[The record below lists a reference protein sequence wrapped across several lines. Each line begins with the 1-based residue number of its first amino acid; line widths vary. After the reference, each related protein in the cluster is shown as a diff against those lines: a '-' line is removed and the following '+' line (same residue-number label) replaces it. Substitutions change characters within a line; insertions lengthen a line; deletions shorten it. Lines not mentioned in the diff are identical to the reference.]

1 MTTTT
6 QNFINPHN
14 STNPATAL
22 ATNDHSSVIRPRRI
36 MIIEDEP
43 NITDYLTIYCK
54 AEGYEVLYERDG
66 LKGLTAYMAERPDFV
81 LLDLMLPGLDGVEV
95 CRRIRAVSDV
105 PIIMVTARTDE
116 VDKLLGLEIGADDY
130 VTKPFSPR
138 ELMARIRVI
147 FRRMDKQLIPIS
159 APTPADSNPLENSLF
174 AVGRLTINRD
184 SREVFYAGV
193 PVPSLT
199 NKEYELLLTLARRPG
214 RVYTKTELEEALYD
228 CDSLVASRAVGVHI
242 SNLRAK
248 LPNPKLIETV
258 HGVGYKLGR
267 EAL

>member
-1 MTTTT
+1 MKELGVKMTAQT
-6 QNFINPHN
+6 QNKESETLKF
-14 STNPATAL
+14 T
-22 ATNDHSSVIRPRRI
+22 RPRRI
-36 MIIEDEP
+36 LIIEDEA
-43 NITDYLTIYCK
+43 NIADYLTIYCK

-66 LKGLTAYMAERPDFV
+66 LKGLARFIADQPDFV
-81 LLDLMLPGLDGVEV
+81 LLDLMLPGLDGVEI
-95 CRRIRAVSDV
+95 CRRIRATSEV
-105 PIIMVTARTDE
+105 PVIMVTARTEE

-147 FRRMDKQLIPIS
+147 FRRLEKQM
-159 APTPADSNPLENSLF
+159 APANPPTDNGTLENSLF
-174 AVGRLTINRD
+174 SIGKLTINRD
-184 SREVFYAGV
+184 SREVFYGGV
-193 PVPSLT
+193 PVPTLT

-228 CDSLVASRAVGVHI
+228 CDSLIASRAIGVHI

-248 LPNPKLIETV
+248 LPNSKLIETV

>member
-1 MTTTT
+1 MSMKLEAENGQMPPIT
-6 QNFINPHN
+6 
-14 STNPATAL
+14 
-22 ATNDHSSVIRPRRI
+22 RPKRI
-36 MIIEDEP
+36 LIIEDEA
-43 NITDYLTIYCK
+43 NIADYVSIYCR
-54 AEGYEVLYERDG
+54 AEGYEVLHERDG
-66 LKGLTAYMAERPDFV
+66 LDGLTRYLREEPDFV

-95 CRRIRAVSDV
+95 CRRIRALSDV
-105 PIIMVTARTDE
+105 PIIMVTARTEE
-116 VDKLLGLEIGADDY
+116 VDRLLGLEIGADDY
-130 VTKPFSPR
+130 VSKPFSPR

-147 FRRMDKQLIPIS
+147 FRRVEKQSVPR
-159 APTPADSNPLENSLF
+159 PTPTTSPETGALEDSVFS
-174 AVGRLTINRD
+174 VGRLTINRD
-184 SREVFYAGV
+184 SREVYYGGQSL
-193 PVPSLT
+193 PTLT

-214 RVYTKTELEEALYD
+214 RVYTKTELEESLYD

>member
-1 MTTTT
+1 MTTPVQTGESET
-6 QNFINPHN
+6 PHMTR
-14 STNPATAL
+14 S
-22 ATNDHSSVIRPRRI
+22 RRI
-36 MIIEDEP
+36 LIIEDEP
-43 NITDYLTIYCK
+43 NIADYLTIYCK

-66 LKGLTAYMAERPDFV
+66 LKGLTHFMTEQPDFV

-95 CRRIRAVSDV
+95 CRRIRASSDV
-105 PIIMVTARTDE
+105 PIIMVTARTEE

-147 FRRMDKQLIPIS
+147 FRRLEKQAL
-159 APTPADSNPLENSLF
+159 PTSPVPETGMLENSLF
-174 AVGRLTINRD
+174 SIGRLTINRD
-184 SREVFYAGV
+184 SREVFYNGEIV
-193 PVPSLT
+193 PTLT

-248 LPNPKLIETV
+248 LPNAKLIETV

>member
-1 MTTTT
+1 MSF
-6 QNFINPHN
+6 Q
-14 STNPATAL
+14 A
-22 ATNDHSSVIRPRRI
+22 SVSEENLPKLGKARRI
-36 MIIEDEP
+36 LIIEDEP
-43 NITDYLTIYCK
+43 TIADYLTIYCK
-54 AEGYEVLYERDG
+54 AEGYEVSYERDG
-66 LKGLTAYMAERPDFV
+66 LDGLTCFYNEQPDFV

-95 CRRIRAVSDV
+95 CRRIRATSDV
-105 PIIMVTARTDE
+105 PIIMVTARSEE

-147 FRRMDKQLIPIS
+147 FRRLEKQIS
-159 APTPADSNPLENSLF
+159 PGASVVQPTETASLENSLF
-174 AVGRLTINRD
+174 SIGRLTINRD
-184 SREVFYAGV
+184 SREVIYSGQLV
-193 PVPSLT
+193 PTLT

-214 RVYTKTELEEALYD
+214 RVYSKTELEEALYD

-258 HGVGYKLGR
+258 HGIGYKLGK

>member
-1 MTTTT
+1 MSMQTPVGEETLPKLG
-6 QNFINPHN
+6 N
-14 STNPATAL
+14 AK
-22 ATNDHSSVIRPRRI
+22 RI
-36 MIIEDEP
+36 LIIEDEP
-43 NITDYLTIYCK
+43 TIADYLTIYCR
-54 AEGYEVLYERDG
+54 AEGYDVSYERDG
-66 LKGLTAYMAERPDFV
+66 LDGLTRFQSEQPDFV

-95 CRRIRAVSDV
+95 CRRIRSSSDV
-105 PIIMVTARTDE
+105 PIIMVTARSEE

-147 FRRMDKQLIPIS
+147 FRRLDKQTGSGPLPPP
-159 APTPADSNPLENSLF
+159 PTDNVSLENSLF
-174 AVGRLTINRD
+174 SIGKLTINRD
-184 SREVFYAGV
+184 SREVIYSGQLV
-193 PVPSLT
+193 PTLT

-214 RVYTKTELEEALYD
+214 RVYSKTELEEALYD

-258 HGVGYKLGR
+258 HGIGYKLGK

>member
-1 MTTTT
+1 MSM
-6 QNFINPHN
+6 QASLGEENLPK
-14 STNPATAL
+14 L
-22 ATNDHSSVIRPRRI
+22 AKTRRI
-36 MIIEDEP
+36 LIIEDEP
-43 NITDYLTIYCK
+43 TIADYLTIYCK
-54 AEGYEVLYERDG
+54 AEGYEVSYERDG
-66 LKGLTAYMAERPDFV
+66 LDGLTCFHTEQPDFV

-95 CRRIRAVSDV
+95 CRRIRATSDV
-105 PIIMVTARTDE
+105 PIIMVTARSEE

-147 FRRMDKQLIPIS
+147 FRRLEKQTNSGAIVV
-159 APTPADSNPLENSLF
+159 PATENVSLENSLF
-174 AVGRLTINRD
+174 SIGKLTINRD
-184 SREVFYAGV
+184 SREVIYSGQLV
-193 PVPSLT
+193 PTLT

-214 RVYTKTELEEALYD
+214 RVYSKTELEEALYD

-258 HGVGYKLGR
+258 HGIGYKLGK

>member
-1 MTTTT
+1 MNMQYETG
-6 QNFINPHN
+6 
-14 STNPATAL
+14 AGDVA
-22 ATNDHSSVIRPRRI
+22 SSLHQKRI
-36 MIIEDEP
+36 LIIEDDP
-43 NITDYLTIYCK
+43 SIADYLSIYCK
-54 AEGYEVLYERDG
+54 AEGYDVLYERDG
-66 LKGLTAYMAERPDFV
+66 LDGLVRYMNEKPDFV
-81 LLDLMLPGLDGVEV
+81 LLDIMLPGLDGVEV
-95 CRRIRAVSDV
+95 CRRIRASSDV
-105 PIIMVTARTDE
+105 PIIMVTARVDE

-147 FRRMDKQLIPIS
+147 FRRLEKTGI
-159 APTPADSNPLENSLF
+159 APATSVAPAMVAASDPLENSTFSIGKLM
-174 AVGRLTINRD
+174 INRD
-184 SREVFYAGV
+184 SREIIYDGKSI
-193 PVPSLT
+193 PSLT

-228 CDSLVASRAVGVHI
+228 CDSLVASRAIGVHI

-248 LPNPKLIETV
+248 LPDAKLIETV

>member
-1 MTTTT
+1 MSMQT
-6 QNFINPHN
+6 QTGEENLPRLGK
-14 STNPATAL
+14 A
-22 ATNDHSSVIRPRRI
+22 RRI
-36 MIIEDEP
+36 LIIEDEP
-43 NITDYLTIYCK
+43 TIADYLTIYCK
-54 AEGYEVLYERDG
+54 AEGYEVSYERDG
-66 LKGLTAYMAERPDFV
+66 LDGLTCFYAEQPDFV

-95 CRRIRAVSDV
+95 CRRIRASSDV
-105 PIIMVTARTDE
+105 PIIMVTARSEE

-147 FRRMDKQLIPIS
+147 FRRLEKQTNSGTAHVVATETLE
-159 APTPADSNPLENSLF
+159 LENSLF
-174 AVGRLTINRD
+174 SIGKLTINRD
-184 SREVFYAGV
+184 SREVIYNGQLV
-193 PVPSLT
+193 PTLT

-214 RVYTKTELEEALYD
+214 RVYSKTELEEALYD

-258 HGVGYKLGR
+258 HGIGYKLGK

>member
-1 MTTTT
+1 MSMQTSIGEE
-6 QNFINPHN
+6 NLPKLGK
-14 STNPATAL
+14 AK
-22 ATNDHSSVIRPRRI
+22 RI
-36 MIIEDEP
+36 LIIEDEP
-43 NITDYLTIYCK
+43 AIADYLTIYCR
-54 AEGYEVLYERDG
+54 AEGYEVYYERDG
-66 LKGLTAYMAERPDFV
+66 LEGLACFHTEQPDFV

-95 CRRIRAVSDV
+95 CRRIRASSDV
-105 PIIMVTARTDE
+105 PIIMVTARSEE

-147 FRRMDKQLIPIS
+147 FRRLEKQTGSGPLPVP
-159 APTPADSNPLENSLF
+159 PTDNAGLENSLF
-174 AVGRLTINRD
+174 SIGKLTINRD
-184 SREVFYAGV
+184 SREVIYNGQLI
-193 PVPSLT
+193 PTLT

-214 RVYTKTELEEALYD
+214 RVYSKTELEEALYD

-248 LPNPKLIETV
+248 LPNPRLIETV
-258 HGVGYKLGR
+258 HGIGYKLGK